1 MAEIM
6 PFFHESFQKSLS
18 DIYIDFY
25 QPAEINYL
33 ENELFDL
40 HQQVGSSELKIKT
53 YKPQESDP
61 LLRIELTCITIICKS
76 MPFYAAKIRE
86 LFHSHELEINRSLH
100 FHPSDHQEFYYIE
113 IQNLE
118 SHAIERLEEHLE
130 SAYKRILGFTK
141 DYKFLV
147 IDNEHLWSKSFDK
160 LHTELIEFLLKK
172 GFVLEGGYYQD
183 DTQKHSLG
191 QIKESGEI
199 WDWFQ
204 SVPAEEEASTFFAR
218 ESTLPSFLND
228 GYLFYIVFAAK
239 KKKLLLEGT
248 FNLRGSNAGTS
259 EIPVLRERLTRFMEK
274 ENIQMFSGLG
284 RTVRMVFN
292 YIPTEVL
299 FLLPQESYIHIY
311 SAIVEQSLKTNIRS
325 NGIKLTDDLGLIIT
339 TIPERDW
346 SEEIWKEANSIVLE
360 EIFDTRIK
368 NYQVLFKNYIQGF
381 QLIRASNSISRHI
394 LFQVSSKI
402 EYIFRP
408 WIEVV
413 ESKWYDRYKDE
424 KFPEDLEFREDY
436 KATHEPERAIYD
448 LELVRRLHD
457 SRIKAIITESDSGA
471 TVLSAVTRDKEYPL
485 SKWVSCLVHLGLS
498 PISQRVYRFRFNG
511 GLYAKTEFYFEYF
524 TNSNQLY
531 DRLKLAF
538 EFSMMGD
545 LPSDSLSEIIRKT
558 SLNVNSAYFLKS
570 LRDYCLQTNPTFNK
584 SDFNQIL
591 LENLYFS
598 ESLWKYFESKFSS
611 GKPSDPNEMKELCD
625 KAKTLLEDEILNSL
639 RTALLAIVRTNF
651 FGITSEGENKQIGV
665 SRNAI
670 AYKIN
675 SAIPISLPDPR
686 PYREIFVYSANFQGI
701 HLRGGPV
708 ARGGLR
714 FSDRPSDYRTEILS
728 LMKTQ
733 MVKNSV
739 IVPVGS
745 KGGFVLTKNIYAQK
759 EMSMVEAYKG
769 YIQSLLSLTD
779 NRVRGVETYFASKN
793 GPFAYD
799 DYDPYLVVAADKG
812 TAQLSDTANSI
823 SVNWNFWLGDAF
835 ASGGSRGYSHKAFGI
850 TAKGA
855 LVTADRHLRN
865 LGIDFRKESITVVAI
880 GDMGGDVFGNGLLD
894 SPFFRLV
901 AAFNH
906 KHIFLDPNPDP
917 KKSYEER
924 KRLFEDKNS
933 GWDFYNKELISDGGG
948 VFDKNQK
955 SIPISKE
962 LKTILGISEDS
973 LSGQAL
979 VIALLKAPVDLLYNG
994 GIGTYVKSEAE
1005 DNAKV
1010 GDPANNEVR
1019 INGNDLRARVVSE
1032 GGNLGFTQL
1041 GRIEY
1046 ALGGGNIYTDAL
1058 DNSAGVDLSDHEV
1071 NLKIFFSTLLEKK
1084 KIKDDDERD
1093 KNLFK
1098 IADEVC
1104 LKVLRDNA
1112 LQSLC
1117 IDVDYLESIHFGYEN
1132 YSKVAE
1138 YLVKKNL
1145 LNPIT
1150 EKIPRSESEWQ
1161 EIKDSNGGIVKPVLC
1176 VLLGYVKMDLYN
1188 EILKENIL
1196 NLKDLEDIYLDYFP
1210 MDLVVR
1216 YRDDLYTHPLL
1227 QEIITTQAVNF
1238 FVNLLGISS
1247 TLLLTLNSKDRP
1259 KIFSEILNYLVSVG
1273 SFRLLNELATQREKD
1288 LEKDLTRSLI
1298 SIRDRIKK
1306 RWDKSKKFEDESE
1319 SKVLQKLSDSSKLS
1333 FNKLTE
1339 S

>member
-1 MAEIM
+1 MAEIT

-18 DIYIDFY
+18 DIYTDFY
-25 QPAEINYL
+25 QPAEISFL

-40 HQQVGSSELKIKT
+40 FKQMGSSELNLKT
-53 YKPQESDP
+53 YRPKESDP

-118 SHAIERLEEHLE
+118 PHAVDRLEEHLE

-183 DTQKHSLG
+183 EIQKHSLG
-191 QIKESGEI
+191 QIKQSGEI

-204 SVPAEEEASTFFAR
+204 SLPAEEEASTFFAR

-259 EIPVLRERLTRFMEK
+259 EIPVLRERLIRFMEK

-299 FLLPQESYIHIY
+299 FLLPQESYILIY

-360 EIFDTRIK
+360 EIIDTRIK

-381 QLIRASNSISRHI
+381 QLIRTNSISRHL
-394 LFQVSSKI
+394 LFQVSSRI

-436 KATHEPERAIYD
+436 RATHEPEKAIYD

-457 SRIKAIITESDSGA
+457 SRIKANITESDSGA
-471 TVLSAVTRDKEYPL
+471 TILSAVTKDKEYPL

-511 GLYAKTEFYFEYF
+511 ALYAKTEFYFEYF
-524 TNSNQLY
+524 QNSNNLY
-531 DRLKLAF
+531 DRLKIAF
-538 EFSMMGD
+538 EYSMMGN

-558 SLNVNSAYFLKS
+558 NLNVNSVYFIKS
-570 LRDYCLQTNPTFNK
+570 LRDYCLQTNPSFNK

-591 LENLYFS
+591 LENTDFS
-598 ESLWKYFESKFSS
+598 ESLWKYFEAKFNF
-611 GKPSDPNEMKELCD
+611 GKSIDPIEMKELCD
-625 KAKTLLEDEILNSL
+625 KAKTLLEDEILNAL
-639 RTALLAIVRTNF
+639 RTALLGIVRTNF
-651 FGITSEGENKQIGV
+651 FGISSEGDQKLIGV
-665 SRNAI
+665 SRSSI

-686 PYREIFVYSANFQGI
+686 PYREIFAYSSNFQGI

-745 KGGFVLTKNIYAQK
+745 KGGFVLTKNMYAEK
-759 EMSMVEAYKG
+759 EMSMVDAYKG

-779 NRVRGVETYFASKN
+779 NRIRGTESYFATKN

-799 DYDPYLVVAADKG
+799 DFDPYLVVAADKG

-855 LVTADRHLRN
+855 LVTADRQLRN
-865 LGIDFRKESITVVAI
+865 LGIDFRKESITVIAI

-894 SPFFRLV
+894 SSYFKLI

-906 KHIFLDPNPDP
+906 KHIFLDPNPNP
-917 KKSYEER
+917 KQSYDER

-933 GWDFYNKELISDGGG
+933 GWDFYNKDLISEGGG

-962 LKTILGISEDS
+962 LKTILGITEDN

-979 VIALLKAPVDLLYNG
+979 VTALLKAPVDLLYNG
-994 GIGTYVKSEAE
+994 GIGTYVKSESE
-1005 DNAKV
+1005 DNSKV

-1019 INGNDLRARVVSE
+1019 INGKDLRARVVSE

-1046 ALGGGNIYTDAL
+1046 ALKGGNIYTDAL

-1104 LKVLRDNA
+1104 QKVLRDNA

-1117 IDVDYLESIHFGYEN
+1117 IDVDYVESIELGYEN
-1132 YSKVAE
+1132 YSKVAD

-1150 EKIPRSESEWQ
+1150 EKIPRSEAEWQ
-1161 EIKDSNGGIVKPVLC
+1161 EIKDSNGGIVKPILC

-1188 EILKENIL
+1188 EILKENLL
-1196 NLKDLEDIYLDYFP
+1196 NLKYLEDIYLDYFP
-1210 MDLVVR
+1210 MDLVIK
-1216 YRDDLYTHPLL
+1216 YREDLYIHPLL

-1238 FVNLLGISS
+1238 FVNLLGITS
-1247 TLLLTLNSKDRP
+1247 TLLLTTNSKERT
-1259 KIFSEILNYLVSVG
+1259 KVFSEILNYLVSVG
-1273 SFRLLNELATQREKD
+1273 SYKLLNEMAIMRDKHTEKN
-1288 LEKDLTRSLI
+1288 LVRSLM
-1298 SIRDRIKK
+1298 SVRDNIRK
-1306 RWDKSKKFEDESE
+1306 RWDKTKKDDGGSENVILLKLTDISKAA
-1319 SKVLQKLSDSSKLS
+1319 

-1339 S
+1339 